1 MHAQSLPANPPEVGW
16 ILDQLRSVVHVA
28 QTARRESHSGFVAS
42 LKEAQRGD
50 PQQRK
55 HCEPPNLGR
64 PEAEEDATE
73 HQRRAEGDHAEAQA
87 MPLTAGTDVRDW
99 DDATDS

>member
-1 MHAQSLPANPPEVGW
+1 MHAQSLPANPLEVGR
-16 ILDQLRSVVHVA
+16 ILDRLRSVVHVA

-50 PQQRK
+50 PHQWK
-55 HCEPPNLGR
+55 HCEPPDRGHI
-64 PEAEEDATE
+64 EAKEDAAE
-73 HQRRAEGDHAEAQA
+73 QQCRAEGDHARAQA
-87 MPLTAGTDVRDW
+87 VPLTAGTDVRDS